1 VSVSPLSVRASQW
14 VAGLL
19 AALFAGA
26 VAAAPTCD
34 RLVDSGVRDCNLRLS
49 LDTVELL
56 DQDTVV
62 LNPAQLDVAK
72 RSRPLSELAPTPEQF
87 GQIQVYCR
95 RHGEIRREIGLSQ
108 GLCSD

>member
-1 VSVSPLSVRASQW
+1 
-14 VAGLL
+14 
-19 AALFAGA
+19 
-26 VAAAPTCD
+26 
-34 RLVDSGVRDCNLRLS
+34 
-49 LDTVELL
+49 
-56 DQDTVV
+56 VV
-62 LNPAQLDVAK
+62 LNPAQLELAK